1 MHYLAKTL
9 LLQPR
14 LDRGV
19 ELIGFRYSALVPD
32 TITLQLS
39 FCEQPW
45 TCVGRW
51 VVRTTSGAAVV
62 PDAYRLQAGDA
73 DDTTSFDNHPMFH
86 KASLERPPRC
96 GNALFGA
103 GATFHSMEAVSPAW
117 RAGTGASGKQDG
129 RFTATVNKTE
139 LTLTGSGTASSPQNA
154 LGTPSPHSSIVVR
167 SPGSTPHQDGRHQV
181 YPEPQVE
188 PLMRM
193 NKDQDQHPRKTSPQ
207 HRSPGLRD
215 KKPPHVDP
223 SDK

>member
-1 MHYLAKTL
+1 MSLVASGERWNQGALARK
-9 LLQPR
+9 
-14 LDRGV
+14 RG
-19 ELIGFRYSALVPD
+19 
-32 TITLQLS
+32 
-39 FCEQPW
+39 
-45 TCVGRW
+45 
-51 VVRTTSGAAVV
+51 
-62 PDAYRLQAGDA
+62 
-73 DDTTSFDNHPMFH
+73 
-86 KASLERPPRC
+86 ERPR
-96 GNALFGA
+96 
-103 GATFHSMEAVSPAW
+103 VSPS
-117 RAGTGASGKQDG
+117 RAA
-129 RFTATVNKTE
+129 APP
-139 LTLTGSGTASSPQNA
+139 LLPQNA